1 MSTFSE
7 VEKAWNDLEDRARTI
22 FKNKRKRFYTLGKNQ
37 IEQRITLFIDR
48 ETQEVL
54 LKISIDIRYKVVL
67 ENGKKMVD
75 IFSQD
80 ATIAELVKQTDSF
93 KQLDESLLAYRDAER
108 GNAVYNRLS

>member
-1 MSTFSE
+1 MSSFSE
-7 VEKAWNDLEDRARTI
+7 VEKAWQGLDERIRKI
-22 FKNKRKRFYTLGKNQ
+22 FKNKKKRFYTLGKNQ
-37 IEQRITLFIDR
+37 IEQRINLFVDR

-54 LKISIDIRYKVVL
+54 LKISIDVRYKVVL
-67 ENGKKMVD
+67 ENDKKMVD

-93 KQLDESLLAYRDAER
+93 KQLEECLLAYREAER